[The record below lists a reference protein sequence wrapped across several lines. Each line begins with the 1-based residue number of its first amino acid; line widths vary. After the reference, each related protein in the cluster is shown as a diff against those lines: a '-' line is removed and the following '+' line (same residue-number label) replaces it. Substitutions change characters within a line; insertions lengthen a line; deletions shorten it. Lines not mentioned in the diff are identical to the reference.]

1 MGVWLEGIGKKWVA
15 SVGKWLSKR
24 QCSGRRECGMKW
36 VRGLLTRPSQPL
48 LGLAMLAQFGLS
60 HWELGSD
67 VTFGRGMDGL
77 GCGRER
83 GDLGRLC

>member
-1 MGVWLEGIGKKWVA
+1 
-15 SVGKWLSKR
+15 
-24 QCSGRRECGMKW
+24 MKW

-48 LGLAMLAQFGLS
+48 RGLAMLAQFGLS